1 VNEPEFSTA
10 KNAEN
15 SKENSLSALS
25 AFSAVKMKISKS
37 FVGPNPGQPQAKSV
51 AAEGTSSASNTSKP
65 ADASATNLGAGTSSN
80 RRSAIAN
87 PKSLLLPYQR
97 KWVDDPARFKIGC
110 WSRQVGKSFACAAEA
125 VESSLLTPKTEWVI
139 LSAGERQAL
148 EFMRKVKEWAEAWR
162 FAIADY
168 AELRDS
174 AEAVLK
180 SAEVNW
186 PNGSRVLALPANPDT
201 ARGYSANLILDEF
214 AFHEKPD
221 EIWRAI
227 YPSITN
233 PLKGAKA
240 IRIVSTPNG
249 SGNKFH
255 DLWSKPNE
263 WSKHRVTIHDAVAQ
277 GLPLDIEQ
285 LRAGLDDPD
294 GWAQE
299 FECEFVDSAA
309 VLLPYELIATCE
321 SPEATVSVPPEFYT
335 GSTRSLYCGIDFGR
349 KKDLT
354 VCWTAERIGDVLQ
367 TREVLELRN
376 TDTPTQIEILRP
388 RLRSARRVCLD
399 YTGPGVGLGDFLA
412 KEFGPYD
419 PSAHKF
425 GRVELC
431 QFTNPL
437 KVDVFSKLRMAF
449 EQVKLRVP
457 VSRVVRE
464 DLHSMQR
471 VTTATG
477 SVTYRAPHTEDGHA
491 DRCTALALCVRAGT
505 TAGGAIIDPSTI
517 RSGANAN
524 GHVHAP
530 RRLKP
535 IRKGI
540 FA

>member
-1 VNEPEFSTA
+1 MA
-10 KNAEN
+10 KPKPTSGPTRKPQAVSAEAV
-15 SKENSLSALS
+15 SAPPVADLSA
-25 AFSAVKMKISKS
+25 
-37 FVGPNPGQPQAKSV
+37 
-51 AAEGTSSASNTSKP
+51 SKP
-65 ADASATNLGAGTSSN
+65 ADAAAPNHGAGNLS
-80 RRSAIAN
+80 
-87 PKSLLLPYQR
+87 PKSLLLPYQLR
-97 KWVDDPARFKIGC
+97 WVDDSARFKIGC

-148 EFMRKVKEWAEAWR
+148 EFMRKVKEWSEAWKLALADYIEVRATAEA
-162 FAIADY
+162 I
-168 AELRDS
+168 
-174 AEAVLK
+174 LK
-180 SAEVNW
+180 SAEVSW
-186 PNGSRVLALPANPDT
+186 PNGSRILALPANPDT

-233 PLKGAKA
+233 PLKGKKA

-249 SGNKFH
+249 SSNKFH

-263 WSKHRVTIHDAVAQ
+263 WSKHKVTIHDAVAQ
-277 GLPLDIEQ
+277 GLPLDIEA

-309 VLLPYELIATCE
+309 VLLPYELIALCE
-321 SPEATVSVPPEFYT
+321 SAEATTAVPPEFFQVARE
-335 GSTRSLYCGIDFGR
+335 SSRALYCGIDFGR
-349 KKDLT
+349 KRDLT
-354 VCWTAERIGDVLQ
+354 VCWTAERVGDVLH
-367 TREVLELRN
+367 TREVLELRA
-376 TDTPTQIEILRP
+376 TDTPTQIELLRP
-388 RLRSARRVCLD
+388 RLLRARRVCLD

-412 KEFGPYD
+412 REFGEYNPEQ
-419 PSAHKF
+419 HKF

-431 QFTNPL
+431 TFTNPL

-449 EQVKLRVP
+449 EQIKLRVP

-491 DRCTALALCVRAGT
+491 DRCTALALAVRAGT
-505 TAGGAIIDPSTI
+505 TAGGAIIDPALI
-517 RSGANAN
+517 RTGGNAN
-524 GHVHAP
+524 GPAYTP
-530 RRLKP
+530 RRIKP
-535 IRKGI
+535 VRKGA